1 MMPNYSHTE
10 IIGHIGKDAEA
21 RLHGKRYAI
30 NLPVA
35 VTKKTKDKECTTW
48 WNVTHWSA
56 SDRLAQWL
64 TKGRAVHVSG
74 EPVLETYE
82 TKDGQ
87 QRQRL
92 TLRADSV
99 TLLGD
104 NRTENA
110 PQLREAPANTHAAH
124 AARMAADDLEGFSA
138 PF

>member
-1 MMPNYSHTE
+1 MPNYSRAE

-21 RLHGKRYAI
+21 RPHGERYAI
-30 NLPVA
+30 SFSVA

-48 WNVTHWSA
+48 WSVTHWSA
-56 SDRLAQWL
+56 SDKLAQWL
-64 TKGRAVHVSG
+64 TKGRAVHASG
-74 EPVLETYE
+74 EPALETYE

-104 NRTENA
+104 RGESA
-110 PQLREAPANTHAAH
+110 PQRREAPAVSAVAH
-124 AARMAADDLEGFSA
+124 VARVADADLDDA
-138 PF
+138 LPPF